1 VSYLLGRHS
10 FPSPSL
16 HQSTSFWIG
25 TSEKFER
32 KALLILDLMMTIL
45 VFIYVSARLFLIAQA
60 LALLRNQ
67 SPSAFVVVDWTKYAP
82 HLFS

>member
-1 VSYLLGRHS
+1 VDSAA
-10 FPSPSL
+10 
-16 HQSTSFWIG
+16 TSFWIG

-45 VFIYVSARLFLIAQA
+45 VFIYVSARLLFLIAQA